1 MAKMVLTDAYLG
13 FVVGGGTIV
22 FSDHANKITIT
33 QDIDDVEVTT
43 FGPSGFKEYAQ
54 GMADASISV
63 TLYQDFALTP
73 TGGSASYDA
82 TLYNLYTGRG
92 TFGVVVKPTSSAK
105 GTANPEYNMTARLY
119 NYTPLDG
126 SAGDASTI
134 DCTLRNAGTAG
145 ITRGTA

>member
-1 MAKMVLTDAYLG
+1 VAKQVLTDAYIALG
-13 FVVGGGTIV
+13 TAV
-22 FSDHANKITIT
+22 FSDHANKVTIT

-54 GMADASISV
+54 GMADASISM
-63 TLYQDFALTP
+63 TIYQDFAGTP
-73 TGGSASYDA
+73 TGGTASYDA
-82 TLYNLYTGRG
+82 TLYNLYTARG
-92 TFGVVVKPTSSAK
+92 TFGVTVRPTSSTKSA
-105 GTANPEYNMTARLY
+105 TNPEYTMTARLY

-145 ITRGTA
+145 ITRSTS